1 METNKKLYHV
11 SKMPNIEE
19 IEPRISKHKI
29 PYVYATTNLPFA
41 ILFGSSNSHGNLDGK
56 FGVEPGG
63 IVSFYEAFP
72 NSFKERFEN
81 QTCYVYEVDPTTF
94 LVGKTEFRNEV
105 VSPVPVKVISC
116 REIKDLY
123 QYFQKLIKE
132 NRFKLIEF
140 QHNQEY
146 QEMIDSHIK
155 ETIQYFGIL
164 NNKNGEGYVF
174 CKKHFPH
181 LFEDSLTNKKTQ
193 A

>member
-1 METNKKLYHV
+1 METNKKLFHV
-11 SKMPNIEE
+11 SKVPNIEE

-41 ILFGSSNSHGNLDGK
+41 LLFGSSNSHGNLDGK

-72 NSFKERFEN
+72 NAFKERFEN
-81 QTCYVYEVDPTTF
+81 QTCYVYEVDPSTF

-105 VSPVPVKVISC
+105 VSLVPVKAISC
-116 REIKDLY
+116 HEIKDLY

-140 QHNQEY
+140 QNNQEY
-146 QEMIDSHIK
+146 QQMIDSHIK
-155 ETIQYFGIL
+155 ETIQHFGIL
-164 NNKNGEGYVF
+164 NNKNGEGYMF

-181 LFEDSLTNKKTQ
+181 LLEDRIINN
-193 A
+193 